1 MIGGMTMA
9 WYALYKWFIQF
20 RKTPYDDVI
29 RWYKKFPPVRLDFSI
44 IREILGAQ
52 I

>member
-1 MIGGMTMA
+1 MNSQNDFNK
-9 WYALYKWFIQF
+9 LNKNLQEVFEKW
-20 RKTPYDDVI
+20 D
-29 RWYKKFPPVRLDFSI
+29 KKIPPVRLDFSI